1 MAMIITFVL
10 FVLLHSLFWFGSNY
24 QFSENVSEKS
34 AFILC
39 LVLSVPTSIMTF
51 YSMKYAYSY
60 LETAWAVRLFGF
72 GVGYI
77 VFPILT
83 WIFLHESPFTT
94 KTILS
99 ILLAFTI
106 IGVQLFVPNN

>member
-1 MAMIITFVL
+1 MIIIFIL
-10 FVLLHSLFWFGSNY
+10 FFLLHSLFWFGSNY
-24 QFSENVSEKS
+24 QFAENVDEKT
-34 AFILC
+34 ALYIC
-39 LVLSVPTSIMTF
+39 LLLSVPTSIATF
-51 YSMKYAYSY
+51 YATKYAYSY
-60 LETAWAVRLFGF
+60 LETAWSVRLFGF

-83 WIFLHESPFTT
+83 WFFLHESPFTT

-99 ILLAFTI
+99 IILAFTI